1 MNRCITA
8 LLALAVT
15 TSINLPTAEAAKEL
29 KPAWTVFV
37 ATEYETKYEVIVEHY
52 NGTTS
57 SRGIF
62 DERWQAEIEVIYQE
76 NYDPYNGAPVSAA
89 VADAW
94 YVEVEVPSA
103 WRRYGTYPSEFGA
116 AMVTAL
122 LNDLGMDAYYQRI
135 WQLSAENLRLQHR
148 K

>member
-1 MNRCITA
+1 MKHCITA
-8 LLALAVT
+8 LLTIVV
-15 TSINLPTAEAAKEL
+15 AASVVPSSADAKDL
-29 KPAWTVFV
+29 RPAWTVFV
-37 ATEYETKYEVIVEHY
+37 ATDYEIKYEVIVEHY

-62 DERWQAEIEVIYQE
+62 DERWEAEIEVIYAE

-94 YVEVEVPSA
+94 IVEVEVPSA

-116 AMVTAL
+116 QLVTYV
-122 LNDLGMDAYYQRI
+122 LNETGLDAYYTRG
-135 WQLSAENLRLQHR
+135 WQISAENLHLQHR